1 MQIVAV
7 TGGIA
12 SGKSAVSRRLA
23 EHGAVIVD
31 ADQLARDVVEPGE
44 PTLARIAEE
53 FGPEVISAD
62 GSLNRPA
69 LGAVIFADEQKR
81 LLLNSITHPAVVA
94 RARQLFDEAGANDPD
109 AIVVYDIPLLVDG
122 SGRRAEYDVIAVVV
136 ADEATRVQRMVEL
149 RGMSEDDARSRIASQ
164 VGDDERRKVA
174 DVVIDANGTLE
185 QTHAQA
191 DALWESLQAH
201 VGGAA

>member
-1 MQIVAV
+1 VLIVAV

-12 SGKSAVSRRLA
+12 SGKSAVSRRFEEL
-23 EHGAVIVD
+23 GAVIVD
-31 ADQLARDVVEPGE
+31 ADQIAREVVQPGE
-44 PTLARIAEE
+44 PALDQIAEA
-53 FGPEVISAD
+53 FGPEVIAED

-69 LGAVIFADEQKR
+69 LGAIVFSDEEKR
-81 LLLNSITHPAVVA
+81 QLLNSITHPAIVA
-94 RARQLFDEAGANDPD
+94 RSQERFREAGERDPR

-122 SGRRAEYDVIAVVV
+122 SGRRGEYDLVVVVV
-136 ADEATRVQRMVEL
+136 ADEETRVKRMVEL

-164 VGDDERRKVA
+164 ATDAERLAVA

-185 QTHAQA
+185 DTHEQV
-191 DALWESLQAH
+191 DKLWAELQAR